1 LRGIFSA
8 PSRYLTDSAEKTIGI
23 SDPTHT
29 TGAYNTANG
38 ENVLYSNTGGN
49 ENTASGYAALY
60 NNTTGHRNTASGF
73 GALTRNITGNE
84 NTASGANALYYNTTG
99 YNNTASGYRALY
111 NNTTGGN
118 NIASG
123 VVALYNNT
131 TGYGNNASG
140 VVALYSN
147 TTGYENTAIGDCALN
162 NNTTGSNNIAIGGCA
177 GYYLTTGNYNIDIGN
192 LGVTTEGNTIRIGD
206 SNQTRAFIAGIY
218 GAAALTNGTTVYV
231 DSTGRLGTNPSSR
244 RYKDNIADMDEASTA
259 LMKLRP
265 VTFHYKS
272 DRNPAGRSLQYGL
285 IAEEVAE
292 VYPGL
297 VAHSADGKIETV
309 MYQYLPAMLLN
320 EYQKQQRIIEVQ
332 AESAKLQAE
341 RIAVL
346 AQERQIQAVSLFKQA
361 ERIAILEK
369 ETARIATL
377 EQQVTKVVA
386 LEQLTTKMAATL
398 DQLQRD
404 GMLTAG
410 LQLK

>member
-1 LRGIFSA
+1 VVGYFIKPVNITLPASTA
-8 PSRYLTDSAEKTIGI
+8 
-23 SDPTHT
+23 T
-29 TGAYNTANG
+29 TGNIMKGANRFIHNFGAENTFIG
-38 ENVLYSNTGGN
+38 EYAGNFTMTGYS
-49 ENTASGYAALY
+49 NTASGYQALIS
-60 NNTTGHRNTASGF
+60 NTTGASNTASGVNALVGNTTG
-73 GALTRNITGNE
+73 GA
-84 NTASGANALYYNTTG
+84 NTASGHQALYSNTIGTYNTASGYGALLGNTTGGGNTAYGANVLNSNTTGIYNTASGVSALYYNTTG
-99 YNNTASGYRALY
+99 NY
-111 NNTTGGN
+111 
-118 NIASG
+118 
-123 VVALYNNT
+123 
-131 TGYGNNASG
+131 
-140 VVALYSN
+140 
-147 TTGYENTAIGDCALN
+147 
-162 NNTTGSNNIAIGGCA
+162 NIAIGLNA
-177 GYYLTTGNYNIDIGN
+177 GSSLTTGSSNIDIGN
-192 LGVTTEGNTIRIGD
+192 LGVATEGNTIRIGD